1 MISNVAHISLLF
13 LIVFFIVSAIIT
25 WVAGI
30 TLTKTTDSLDTRFNI
45 GDALG
50 GLILLG
56 IGGSLPEIAIT
67 YSAARDGHIPVIIG
81 NLLGGIAIQTLVIVI
96 FDFALNKKK
105 PLSYLAG
112 TPLLSLETIFAIVLT
127 IIALLATLIPA
138 KNTFFKVNPL
148 SIVLVAGWVIGLFII
163 NNFRKKSQ
171 RHKTAPDASPGRKHH
186 ERRAVENHPFYA
198 KKSNLQVI
206 LIFLVACIATL
217 ISGVVLEESGSEIAG
232 RLGINSGIFAA
243 TVLALMSSLPE
254 ISTGLES
261 IFIGDNALAI
271 SDIMGGNAFML
282 IIFLFAD
289 LVAAKPILSYAGH
302 LDILF
307 AVLGIAM
314 MGVYAV
320 SFMLKPQRRYL
331 RLGIDSILQI
341 VLYALGLLALYY
353 IH

>member
-1 MISNVAHISLLF
+1 MISNIANISLLF
-13 LIVFFIVSAIIT
+13 LIVFFIVSAIVT

-30 TLTKTTDSLDTRFNI
+30 TLTKTTDSLDTRFKI

-56 IGGSLPEIAIT
+56 ISGSLPEIAIT

-81 NLLGGIAIQTLVIVI
+81 NLLGGIAIQTLIIVI
-96 FDFALNKKK
+96 FDFAVDKKR

-112 TPLLSLETIFAIVLT
+112 SPILSLETIFAIVLT

-138 KNTFFKVNPL
+138 KDTFLKTNPL
-148 SIVLVAGWVIGLFII
+148 SIVLVAGWVIGLYLI
-163 NNFRKKSQ
+163 NKFRNKSQ
-171 RHKTAPDASPGRKHH
+171 LHRTAPDASPGRKHH
-186 ERRAVENHPFYA
+186 ERRAVENHIFYA

-206 LIFLVACIATL
+206 LFFLVASIATL
-217 ISGVVLEESGSEIAG
+217 AAGVVLEESGSAIAD

-261 IFIGDNALAI
+261 IFIGDNHLAI

-320 SFMLKPQRRYL
+320 SFILRPKRCYF
-331 RLGIDSILQI
+331 RLGFDSVLQI

-353 IH
+353 IS